1 MPTNPTPKQM
11 PPPPDV
17 IHSDDHLSS
26 GDASHSVTRPDQR
39 QLLAPPSI
47 FDSSATTSS
56 ERIHQKKGKRLRSI
70 YTTDN
75 PEAETD
81 REISLP
87 SSKASSVADES
98 DTDNNT
104 AQTPKQPRRRA
115 PRSSPTFGFGESQSI
130 LQQQMASQAAMATN
144 NAILTTVEILTTE
157 VKELKD
163 LVTTLAN
170 NVTTLKNQNND
181 LKQGQSRLELQIQRM
196 GRQQRDP
203 PRTTNPTEQATGAN
217 TQPVNN
223 RRNQNPP
230 QQQPQPQQAP
240 PPRGTAPETESP
252 NTWAKVARKGS
263 EKKEQVPGPPKRMER
278 TIVVH
283 CSSETANDE
292 TNLLHMRDTI
302 NNILRHKK
310 APSKLTVSGIQ
321 WNRRGN
327 LTLTTIDKFT
337 EEELS
342 PYIGTI
348 KEEVEKFDQE
358 VAAVGKQETWTK
370 VIVHKVDIEK
380 FADTEVGMKSL
391 KSELETF
398 NEGLALASTPRYL
411 TRPEKRMDKV
421 HSSCVIAMKDQSYL
435 NRLLRH
441 GIQIFGRQHRVIRY
455 WAARPSDQCR
465 LCQKFGHHYRRCL
478 NPPVC
483 GICADPHHTTN
494 THACLNCTSRTGCE
508 HKPAKCANCKG
519 NHRSNSKE
527 CEILQAIRNPV
538 HDDEEQDPD
547 SEMPENNA

>member
-11 PPPPDV
+11 LPPPDV

-39 QLLAPPSI
+39 QLLAPPNI
-47 FDSSATTSS
+47 FDSSATAGSK
-56 ERIHQKKGKRLRSI
+56 RIHQKKGKRLRSI

-115 PRSSPTFGFGESQSI
+115 PRSRPTFGFGESQSI
-130 LQQQMASQAAMATN
+130 LQQQ
-144 NAILTTVEILTTE
+144 L
-157 VKELKD
+157 
-163 LVTTLAN
+163 
-170 NVTTLKNQNND
+170 
-181 LKQGQSRLELQIQRM
+181 
-196 GRQQRDP
+196 
-203 PRTTNPTEQATGAN
+203 
-217 TQPVNN
+217 
-223 RRNQNPP
+223 
-230 QQQPQPQQAP
+230 QPQQAP

-283 CSSETANDE
+283 CTSETANDE

-342 PYIGTI
+342 PYIGRI

-421 HSSCVIAMKDQSYL
+421 HSSCVIAMKDQAYL

-465 LCQKFGHHYRRCL
+465 LCQKFGHHYRHCL
-478 NPPVC
+478 NAPVY
-483 GICADPHHTTN
+483 GIWADPHHTTN
-494 THACLNCTSRTGCE
+494 TNACLNCTSRTGCE

-547 SEMPENNA
+547 SEMPENNAQCRTTIRALSELSNTTAIKLPLPCTPASATLKIPLTLLSSKNHG